1 MKYKFTVT
9 FEKQLDNIEKLLF
22 ETKLKKLFETK
33 LKKFLE
39 AEQLKILSEQKSEVI
54 DFLDTFFGVFAF
66 FNEEN
71 GIRSFKNSLYED
83 YTILENLINEYNID
97 CKLVEKIIP
106 DYDGDGSREVVYI
119 YNFQLFN
126 ETKYIKF
133 MSYEESWGELSFYT
147 PVFVTPKTK
156 TITVYE

>member
-9 FEKQLDNIEKLLF
+9 FEKRMDNIEKMLF
-22 ETKLKKLFETK
+22 EAKLKE
-33 LKKFLE
+33 FLE
-39 AEQLKILSEQKSEVI
+39 AEEVKISAEHKSEVI

-83 YTILENLINEYNID
+83 YTILEDLINEYNID

-119 YNFQLFN
+119 YRFRLFN

-133 MSYEESWGELSFYT
+133 RSYEESWGELSFYA
-147 PVFVTPKTK
+147 PVFVTPTTK